1 MTDRLDAKEACL
13 STRGLVVGYDGVPL
27 IRDVALDVAG
37 GEIVTLIGPNG
48 AGKSTILKSI
58 AGYLEPLGG
67 AAYISGKPIR
77 ELSAHELALQ
87 LSVMLTE
94 RLRTELLT
102 CMDIV
107 ETGRYPYTGRLGIL
121 ADEDRAIVRQSME
134 LVHVWDLRERDFMQ
148 ISDGQ
153 RQRILLAR
161 AICQRPRVVML
172 DEPTNYL
179 DIHYQIELLNILR
192 RLVASREVG
201 VIMSLHELPLA
212 RKVSTRIVCIKGDS
226 VFAQGTPEEIF
237 VPEVIDELYDLVPGT
252 YDPTTGAIEL
262 EGAAKARPTG
272 ANGR

>member
-1 MTDRLDAKEACL
+1 MADVRLEA
-13 STRGLVVGYDGVPL
+13 RGLVVGYDGEPL
-27 IRDVALDVAG
+27 ISGVDISLQPG
-37 GEIVTLIGPNG
+37 KILTLIGPNG

-67 AAYISGKPIR
+67 AVYLSGKPLG
-77 ELSAHELALQ
+77 ELTAHERALE

-102 CMDIV
+102 CADIV

-121 ADEDRAIVRQSME
+121 TDEDRAVVRAAME
-134 LVHVWDLRERDFMQ
+134 MVHVWDLRERDFMQ

-161 AICQRPRVVML
+161 AICQRPHVMML

-179 DIHYQIELLNILR
+179 DIHYQIELLNVLR
-192 RLVASREVG
+192 RLVRERGVA

-212 RKVSTRIVCIKGDS
+212 RKVSDYVMCVKGDS
-226 VFAQGTPEEIF
+226 ICAEGTADEIF
-237 VPEVIDELYDLVPGT
+237 VPEVIDELYDLEPGT
-252 YDPTTGAIEL
+252 FDPVSGNIVLEEL
-262 EGAAKARPTG
+262 K
-272 ANGR
+272 